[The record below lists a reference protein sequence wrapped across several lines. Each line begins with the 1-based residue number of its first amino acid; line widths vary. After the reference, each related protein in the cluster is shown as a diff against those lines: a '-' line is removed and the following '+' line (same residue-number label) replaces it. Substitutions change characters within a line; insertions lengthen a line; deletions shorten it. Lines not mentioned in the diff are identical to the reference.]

1 MDYRLTET
9 QGLLM
14 RRKVWIRALV
24 RSRDDVECLHINV
37 PLECF
42 VRLFCFG
49 IKIEPVLASRM
60 DRLYGT

>member
-1 MDYRLTET
+1 
-9 QGLLM
+9 M